1 MKEDR
6 LFLSLA
12 FIAFFIAVLATILT
26 YSSVV
31 NVIDRI
37 TGYQTGEANLTI
49 ATQAEINFTTRAIS
63 WGSGKVNSGS
73 TSASLTTFGSNNV
86 TGGNWT
92 LTTSGG
98 LRIVNIGNVNVTLNL
113 TVAKTPDSFIGG
125 TSPIYR
131 WNLTAVEANSCIN
144 ITGGTGV
151 SPRMNSFFNASP
163 AAVDNL
169 FCDRFRFEAGNDEV
183 RLDFNL
189 TIPEDAVTGARGDI
203 ITATAT
209 AI

>member
-6 LFLSLA
+6 LLLLLA
-12 FIAFFIAVLATILT
+12 FAAFFIAVLATILT
-26 YSSVV
+26 YSSIVGIV
-31 NVIDRI
+31 DRI

-63 WGSGKVNSGS
+63 WGSGKVSSGS
-73 TSASLTTFGSNNV
+73 TSAALTTFSTNNV

-113 TVAKTPDSFIGG
+113 SVGKTHDSFIGG
-125 TSPIYR
+125 TSPVYR
-131 WNLTAVEANSCIN
+131 WNLSAVEANSCIN
-144 ITGGTGV
+144 ITGGTGF

-163 AAVDNL
+163 AAVDNI
-169 FCDRFRFEAGNDEV
+169 FCDRFRYEAANDV
-183 RLDFNL
+183 IRIDFNL
-189 TIPEDAVTGARGDI
+189 TIPEDAVTGARGDV

-209 AI
+209 TV